1 MKHLITGASS
11 FSGGHLIEYLRSIG
25 EGDIVG
31 CGLSSAR
38 EGSRH
43 IPYHRL
49 DIRDAAQVQE
59 LVGSEQPDV
68 VYHLAGSSDEA
79 DPRRLLHINVEGT
92 WNLLHACRQSG
103 SGAIKVL
110 LVGSSAVY
118 GEMNDGDAGLSEMH
132 PPRPQSFYGWSRH
145 SALELGRVA
154 WEKWGLPVYLCV
166 PFNLIGP
173 GLSDAYAPAALARR
187 LMSARRKEE
196 TRFLLRN
203 ASAVR
208 DYVDIR
214 DAVRAYYSV
223 VATGQSG
230 ICYNVG
236 RGIPISI
243 LELVRTMASV
253 LEVKVEIV
261 PDESAR
267 WNERSGIRRSIAD
280 ISRIQRETG
289 WEPRMSFRE
298 SVRDLLLAVSR
309 AEDL

>member
-1 MKHLITGASS
+1 MRRTWAAYFLAILVLFGGGYYVFNNPQLFGAPTKAKADSDADAKKKDGENVVEWRNPSVAGYAATRVQFDRPLAS
-11 FSGGHLIEYLRSIG
+11 FQLTQQKLVELHNEIAKSLLLAYHFGRLKQQG
-25 EGDIVG
+25 E
-31 CGLSSAR
+31 
-38 EGSRH
+38 
-43 IPYHRL
+43 L
-49 DIRDAAQVQE
+49 DPVQ
-59 LVGSEQPDV
+59 
-68 VYHLAGSSDEA
+68 
-79 DPRRLLHINVEGT
+79 
-92 WNLLHACRQSG
+92 
-103 SGAIKVL
+103 
-110 LVGSSAVY
+110 
-118 GEMNDGDAGLSEMH
+118 
-132 PPRPQSFYGWSRH
+132 
-145 SALELGRVA
+145 
-154 WEKWGLPVYLCV
+154 GLPVYLCV